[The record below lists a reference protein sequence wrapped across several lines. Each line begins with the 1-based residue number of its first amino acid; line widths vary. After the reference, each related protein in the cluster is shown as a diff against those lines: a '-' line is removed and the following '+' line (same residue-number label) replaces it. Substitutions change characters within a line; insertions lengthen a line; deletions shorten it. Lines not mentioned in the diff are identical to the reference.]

1 MQEPH
6 GDKLECPEDFAV
18 DPAIHDHIDEMKHAL
33 GVVFL
38 NVRKEL
44 LERDRDCVPRTPI
57 PKRFLTNVSPADVN
71 PSSTCYELNDI
82 KQDQQVN
89 IDYCCKSAIL
99 GFRDLAIE
107 KRAEILM
114 RTSEVYGL
122 STQQDAADTEQAEQS
137 SVVKPLQEWGV
148 WWLSYMKAVECCN
161 KLHGDLCLRA
171 LIVCDRPSDSAQ
183 DYALEPSDPTQSK
196 PVWLNT
202 AAAIWVA
209 ASDGAWETMVLDG
222 RAEGRTAASVTVSEV
237 WDHWMLRARQWR

>member
-1 MQEPH
+1 
-6 GDKLECPEDFAV
+6 
-18 DPAIHDHIDEMKHAL
+18 
-33 GVVFL
+33 
-38 NVRKEL
+38 
-44 LERDRDCVPRTPI
+44 
-57 PKRFLTNVSPADVN
+57 
-71 PSSTCYELNDI
+71 
-82 KQDQQVN
+82 
-89 IDYCCKSAIL
+89 
-99 GFRDLAIE
+99 
-107 KRAEILM
+107 
-114 RTSEVYGL
+114 
-122 STQQDAADTEQAEQS
+122 
-137 SVVKPLQEWGV
+137 
-148 WWLSYMKAVECCN
+148 MKAVECCN